1 METNIRHTCQW
12 FEQLN
17 QYSGPVFN
25 QALNAQPGGN
35 TVKSDKRAN
44 LHFDSRAVYLP
55 PDEASKSINPPIF
68 MSSSFQYDADIYQQ
82 VVDGERKA
90 VNIYGRCGNPS
101 EYQFEEQMMMI
112 EGADACLATASGM
125 AAISVTLLGLL
136 KGGDHVVCD
145 WTTYSST
152 HEMLDHRY
160 TDYSIETTFVDTADA
175 EAVRAAMRPNTKVIY
190 FETIANPTMKISAIP
205 PLVEI
210 ATQSGAILVCDNTF
224 ASPYVAR
231 PLEWGVDIVL
241 ESATKFIGGHS
252 DALGGAI
259 CMKSDRLP
267 DDFLEQIRWNTM
279 VKLGSPLA
287 PFNAWLLLRG
297 IQTLSVRVQRQCQ
310 STAKLASFFE
320 SHPAIGKVWYPGLSS
335 HPQHEIAKAQ
345 IPEFGGMLTFEVSD
359 ADAALRVLDNLE
371 LACFAASLG
380 GVRTTT
386 QIPASMAFLDVP
398 EQQRQAMNIAD
409 GMIRVSTG
417 LEDVDDLIADF
428 DAALTK
434 V

>member
-1 METNIRHTCQW
+1 M
-12 FEQLN
+12 
-17 QYSGPVFN
+17 
-25 QALNAQPGGN
+25 
-35 TVKSDKRAN
+35 KSEKRAN
-44 LHFDSRAVYLP
+44 LHFNSKAVYLP
-55 PDEASKSINPPIF
+55 PDDASKSISPPIF
-68 MSSSFQYDADIYQQ
+68 MSSSFQYDTDIYQR
-82 VVDGERKA
+82 VVDGERKE

-101 EYQFEEQMMMI
+101 EYQFEEQMMVI

-136 KGGDHVVCD
+136 KAGDHIVCD

-160 TDYSIETTFVDTADA
+160 TDYDIETTFVDTADPS
-175 EAVRAAMRPNTKVIY
+175 AVQAAIRPNTKVIY
-190 FETIANPTMKISAIP
+190 FETIANPTMKVSAIP

-210 ATQSGAILVCDNTF
+210 ANTSGAILVCDNTF

-259 CMKSDRLP
+259 CMKSQRLP
-267 DDFLEQIRWNTM
+267 ADFLEQIRWNTM
-279 VKLGSPLA
+279 VKLGSPLP
-287 PFNAWLLLRG
+287 PFNAWLLVRG
-297 IQTLSVRVQRQCQ
+297 IQTLGVRLQRQCQ
-310 STAKLASFFE
+310 SSAQLASYFE
-320 SHPAIGKVWYPGLSS
+320 AHPAIGKVWYPGLPS
-335 HPQHEIAKAQ
+335 HPQHMVAKAQ
-345 IPEFGGMLTFEVSD
+345 MPEFGAMLTFEVD
-359 ADAALRVLDNLE
+359 NADAALRVLDNLE

-386 QIPASMAFLDVP
+386 QIPASMAFLDIP
-398 EQQRQAMNIAD
+398 EEQRLAMNIAD

-417 LEDVDDLIADF
+417 LEDVADLIADF
-428 DAALTK
+428 DTALAK
-434 V
+434 I